1 MGAGEPQDQ
10 EVRGCGCPRA
20 EPTHGCRLA
29 FTRALGP
36 FRGQRPRVQ
45 AREGQAAS
53 LGALPNA
60 FTMHCVLSLCW
71 PSMTRAP
78 ASPSTPPSLAS
89 ALWGHLAG
97 SQERWQSQAGALR
110 SGSAASPG
118 KPHSY
123 PWLCTCPSL
132 CLLFAR
138 LVPSR
143 RWSQLHRDTLLALLE
158 PSSGPCVLSFMEL
171 RTINSSF
178 FKKFVCFLDYYLSSP
193 TDDTPWELGPLP
205 SSPPPTH
212 TMHSES
218 LLNERV
224 SQ

>member
-1 MGAGEPQDQ
+1 MPLPPMGSDLAGMARPAPRVCAEGHDAARELRSMGTGEPQDQ
-10 EVRGCGCPRA
+10 EVRGCGCPGA

-45 AREGQAAS
+45 AREGRAAS

-78 ASPSTPPSLAS
+78 ASPSTPPSLA
-89 ALWGHLAG
+89 AAPWGHLAG

-110 SGSAASPG
+110 SGSAASRG

-132 CLLFAR
+132 RLLFAR

-143 RWSQLHRDTLLALLE
+143 CWSQLHRDTLPALLE
-158 PSSGPCVLSFMEL
+158 PSSRPLC
-171 RTINSSF
+171 SF
-178 FKKFVCFLDYYLSSP
+178 FHGTSHHKLIFFFF
-193 TDDTPWELGPLP
+193 
-205 SSPPPTH
+205 
-212 TMHSES
+212 
-218 LLNERV
+218 
-224 SQ
+224 